1 MIKSVKKYRRVL
13 IAVLFTMVSTQSCAQ
28 VRLDA
33 SSASPTA
40 QGIEATTTQERSA
53 PLATSTVRVEIP
65 TATEIASTATPALP
79 NVTISAVKGN
89 TFIRRGPDMAF
100 NPIGVF
106 SKDTSAKVLARDV
119 LDKWAQIQ
127 IPNSNK
133 TGWMY
138 IQSDF
143 LRVEG
148 EIKDLPEI
156 TPTDWP
162 VAAYVRNC
170 THHRMWVFPGEIVI
184 PSSFSHPDNE
194 SWINPGS
201 YRVYDIDVAGDP
213 EVAQVVVKEGS
224 NIEINEDALGEH
236 RKCPQD

>member
-1 MIKSVKKYRRVL
+1 
-13 IAVLFTMVSTQSCAQ
+13 MVSTQSCAQ
-28 VRLDA
+28 VRLDT
-33 SSASPTA
+33 SSALPTA
-40 QGIEATTTQERSA
+40 QEIKATATEERSA
-53 PLATSTVRVEIP
+53 PLATSTAQVEIP
-65 TATEIASTATPALP
+65 TATEIAPTATPALP

-89 TFIRRGPDMAF
+89 TFIRRGSDMAF
-100 NPIGVF
+100 NPIGILY
-106 SKDTSAKVLARDV
+106 KNTRAKVLARDV
-119 LDKWAQIQ
+119 LNDWAQIQ

-133 TGWMY
+133 TGWLY

-143 LRVEG
+143 LQIEG

-184 PSSFSHPDNE
+184 PTSYSHPDNE
-194 SWINPGS
+194 SRINPGS
-201 YRVYDIDVAGDP
+201 YRVYDIDVSGDP
-213 EVAQVVVKEGS
+213 EVAQIVVKEGS
-224 NIEINEDALGEH
+224 DIEINEDARGER

>member
-1 MIKSVKKYRRVL
+1 MIKQVEKYRRVL
-13 IAVLFTMVSTQSCAQ
+13 ITVLFTMVATQSCVQ
-28 VRLDA
+28 VKLDTPQA
-33 SSASPTA
+33 LPTA
-40 QGIEATTTQERSA
+40 QEIEATVTKERSA
-53 PLATSTVRVEIP
+53 PLATPTAQVEIP

-79 NVTISAVKGN
+79 NVTISAMKGN

-100 NPIGVF
+100 NTIGVLY
-106 SKDTSAKVLARDV
+106 KDTSAKVLARDV
-119 LDKWAQIQ
+119 LNNWAQIQ
-127 IPNSNK
+127 LPNSNK
-133 TGWMY
+133 TGWIY
-138 IQSDF
+138 VKSDF
-143 LRVEG
+143 LRIEG
-148 EIKDLPEI
+148 ELEGLPEI

-184 PSSFSHPDNE
+184 PASYSHPDNE

-201 YRVYDIDVAGDP
+201 YRVYDIDVSGDP
-213 EVAQVVVKEGS
+213 EVAQIVVKEGS